1 MMGLETHVRAPL
13 ADVDRVRDNLAAKGI
28 DVVNG
33 GEVIRQARLVKSKL
47 EVDKIRHAAQIASAA
62 FAALPARLN
71 AMRELSG
78 NGIVTERDARDALRL
93 TMIEFGADDTA
104 YVMAQ
109 SGQGGYDNIVL
120 EPSDKELTSG
130 DVLVI
135 DTGMQFDG
143 YWADFDRNF
152 IVGGDRYLKD
162 ETK

>member
-1 MMGLETHVRAPL
+1 MLSETLIGLKSQFGRVGFMMGLETHVRAPL

-47 EVDKIRHAAQIASAA
+47 EVDKIRHATQIASAA

-104 YVMAQ
+104 YVMA
-109 SGQGGYDNIVL
+109 
-120 EPSDKELTSG
+120 
-130 DVLVI
+130 
-135 DTGMQFDG
+135 
-143 YWADFDRNF
+143 
-152 IVGGDRYLKD
+152 
-162 ETK
+162 